1 MSYDDAHHQPHR
13 SLRSQL
19 PASYVERCN
28 KTSSSA
34 LAHHT
39 IETTKKSPLKTSTSL
54 TTTPSQTSTLQPNV
68 VTSKNKRNSSKRKKQ
83 SNNSTTKDSSSVLE
97 AADVFPY
104 SSELLLYKDDG
115 GKELLRA
122 GSIDALIVLATQS
135 YKNNFLFEEAFVA
148 TYRDQSYKTF
158 FVKCLAE

>member
-28 KTSSSA
+28 KTSLSA

-54 TTTPSQTSTLQPNV
+54 TTTPSQTSTLQTNV
-68 VTSKNKRNSSKRKKQ
+68 VTSKNKRNSSK
-83 SNNSTTKDSSSVLE
+83 TTKDSSSVLE

-104 SSELLLYKDDG
+104 SSELLLYNDDG